1 MCAGVALKGLYDPPA
16 VFFFRINIHNVSPGR
31 LYVAVSE
38 ELAHQFDVMGVAVKP
53 GRYRPADIVRGLGR
67 FNPGTPAELPDPVI
81 DCTAGDPLPSLT
93 KKQVILILEG
103 VLLVDLQ
110 NLPDQIHALFAER
123 KNAVSIDALLLG
135 VLDDRRLSGFTLL
148 FLPLDMDGFFL
159 LVDKFYVTFIV
170 I

>member
-110 NLPDQIHALFAER
+110 NLPDQIRIFRRCRTSILFSAGQRPLSFRTNEH
-123 KNAVSIDALLLG
+123 SLLKT
-135 VLDDRRLSGFTLL
+135 SFA
-148 FLPLDMDGFFL
+148 
-159 LVDKFYVTFIV
+159 
-170 I
+170 